1 MKEIKPDPYIRMLG
15 MPAED
20 LRQQIAHR
28 LESGEDLI
36 MIIASTLSDAQELV
50 QMRDQTRALQ
60 ASNRAKWILF
70 ENKEETT
77 L

>member
-1 MKEIKPDPYIRMLG
+1 MLG

-36 MIIASTLSDAQELV
+36 MIVASTLSDAQELV

-60 ASNRAKWILF
+60 AINRAKWILF